1 MNNNNIAEL
10 IDNLSYYNAW
20 RRGEHDDMP
29 APEDVGMWLDA
40 ACDELEK
47 LQGERDDLRQALSMV
62 QGQLDS
68 FRGIQCY
75 GISNELSKLMH
86 KLSTKIEL
94 ILKP

>member
-10 IDNLSYYNAW
+10 IDNLLYYNAW

-47 LQGERDDLRQALSMV
+47 LL
-62 QGQLDS
+62 
-68 FRGIQCY
+68 
-75 GISNELSKLMH
+75 
-86 KLSTKIEL
+86 KIKR

>member
-1 MNNNNIAEL
+1 MSNNNIAEL

-47 LQGERDDLRQALSMV
+47 LL
-62 QGQLDS
+62 
-68 FRGIQCY
+68 
-75 GISNELSKLMH
+75 
-86 KLSTKIEL
+86 KINR